1 MINDLANHIIG
12 QFADN
17 LRKEIGA
24 MAEAQ
29 ESRASAST
37 SASEAGA
44 GQSPDSR
51 GSESAG
57 ASAQV
62 QRAKPISGLRL
73 GIWLIWRQPMR
84 ALGRDGTTMVDVQI
98 GTAACRERECQ
109 YV

>member
-29 ESRASAST
+29 ERRASAST

-62 QRAKPISGLRL
+62 QRDKPLSGLRL
-73 GIWLIWRQPMR
+73 GIMLILRQLLR
-84 ALGRDGTTMVDVQI
+84 ARGRGGTSSVHVTGQ
-98 GTAACRERECQ
+98 ER
-109 YV
+109 VGAGKTGVIR